1 MIEYEKIIQEKDI
14 FNTEGLESII
24 YSDETKIYKIFNST
38 QRSYLQNKF
47 YKVNILET
55 LKDFKEGVLPI
66 DNVMDKRSV
75 FRGYSAQKENS
86 LTLLEIHEQ
95 RGIYDFLLG
104 LIDSSKKLYNIHS
117 RSEKIIIADVN
128 CNNII
133 IKENE
138 NDLGIDSIFV
148 DMDNISIDGLK
159 HDRYSGILQI
169 FFKPRTKHLRI
180 SQNTDRLGQLL
191 YLMSY
196 MFNIENPIYGLKEK
210 DFSEAAEKIQSLK
223 NMKNLITTL
232 QNPRIYL
239 PNIPYLFEMIDPE
252 EIKKAKLEKV
262 L

>member
-1 MIEYEKIIQEKDI
+1 MIEYEKIIHEKDLFNIQGSESKI
-14 FNTEGLESII
+14 F
-24 YSDETKIYKIFNST
+24 SDETRIYKIFNST
-38 QRSYLQNKF
+38 QKSYLKNKF

-55 LKDFKEGVLPI
+55 LKDFKDGVLPI
-66 DNVMDKRSV
+66 DNVMDKRNV
-75 FRGYSAQKENS
+75 FRGYSAQKENG
-86 LTLLEIHEQ
+86 LTLADVYEQ

-117 RSEKIIIADVN
+117 RSEKIIFADVN

-138 NDLGIDSIFV
+138 NNLEIDSIFV
-148 DMDNISIDGLK
+148 DMDNVSIDGIK
-159 HDRYSGILQI
+159 YDGYSRVLQL